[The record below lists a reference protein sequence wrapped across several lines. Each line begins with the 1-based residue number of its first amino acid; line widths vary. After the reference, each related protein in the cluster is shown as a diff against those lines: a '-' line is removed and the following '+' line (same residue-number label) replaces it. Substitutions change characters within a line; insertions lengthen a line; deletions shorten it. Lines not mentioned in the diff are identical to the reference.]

1 MKKAMND
8 AWYALKKMQPVE
20 ELLQSN
26 TGLMNLGPY
35 PDEYAD
41 MSPEEKAIIQ
51 NRRMQEKKLQMMNS
65 ARQRQADNQ

>member
-1 MKKAMND
+1 MNKAMND

-20 ELLQSN
+20 ELQSN
-26 TGLMNLGPY
+26 MGLMNLGPY
-35 PDEYAD
+35 PDDYAD

-65 ARQRQADNQ
+65 ARQRQAGNQ